1 MKTSSKEPKLRLR
14 ERPVQSVNVLIPEDV
29 LDSLGQ
35 VANARDMSVD
45 ALMRYYIGQGLRQDL
60 ARLFAD
66 KMFDTTAAV
75 LAKHLHSQ
83 EEVSLIL
90 DEIREAAGAR

>member
-1 MKTSSKEPKLRLR
+1 
-14 ERPVQSVNVLIPEDV
+14 
-29 LDSLGQ
+29 
-35 VANARDMSVD
+35 MSMD
-45 ALMRYYIGQGLRQDL
+45 ALMRYYIGRGLRQDL

-75 LAKHLHSQ
+75 LAKYLHSQ